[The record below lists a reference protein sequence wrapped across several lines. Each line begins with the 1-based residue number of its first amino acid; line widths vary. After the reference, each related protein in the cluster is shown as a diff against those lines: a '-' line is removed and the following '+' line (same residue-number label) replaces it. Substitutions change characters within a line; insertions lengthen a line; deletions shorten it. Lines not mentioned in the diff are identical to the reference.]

1 MTDMISTS
9 CETFMK
15 SHSAGNGKPIT
26 HTRIADKTLKI
37 YGGSYHISDAD
48 EISFLQTYHQKVFI
62 DGHPEYITEKQLIEN
77 GPLLVDI
84 DLQYDSQV
92 KERQHTEDYIID
104 LISLYLDK
112 ITAYLDVEIDTQID
126 IYVLEKPNV
135 NTLPDKTKDGVHLI
149 FGLQVHK
156 AIQIMIRDKIVREIA
171 TIWDD
176 LPIINTWEQVV
187 DEGVARGHVNWQLL
201 GSRKPGHDAY
211 VICKHYTSV
220 FRDEWSSLSA
230 QSPPSVQSAQELQ
243 TFSARYT
250 GHPSTKI
257 KETAKPEFDNI
268 VANLQKKPRRKLV
281 ETSNSDYKMIL
292 QTGRFDKIK
301 DEATLDKI
309 IDCMLEQINPA
320 DYRIRETHE
329 YTMALP
335 NTYYGKG
342 SYSKWL
348 RVGWA
353 LANTSH
359 KLFVTWL
366 KMSAQENGR
375 NTLSRGG
382 KFDWDNSVQTMYDM
396 WKTFDCS
403 GSPDGLSY
411 RSIMYWCKKD
421 AFDKYEKIRK
431 HTIDYFIDQTTID
444 GTECDLASV
453 LYNLFKDKF
462 VCVSIKNKCWY
473 EYINHRWFET
483 DSGSSLR
490 LRISREMHF
499 EYITRIH
506 DLTTVMQ
513 TMEQNDEQYEA
524 IRKKTSKLADLAV
537 LCKKTHWKSNIMREA
552 CELFYDKDFLNKLDH
567 NPYLLC
573 FNNGV
578 IDFKE
583 NKHRPGQPDDYIS
596 KCTNIDYIPL
606 ASHDHDHI
614 SSVNTFMEQLF
625 PNTELR
631 KYMWEHLASV
641 LIGTLDNQT
650 FNIYLGPGRNGK
662 SCLVDLMSAVL
673 GDYKGTVPTSLI
685 TQNRAS
691 IGSTSSE
698 IVALMGTRYAVMQEP
713 KKGDCINE
721 GIMKEITGGDPIQGR
736 SLYKDTVT
744 FIPQFKL
751 VVTTNVLFDIK
762 SNDDGTWRRIRVC
775 DFASKFLDNPY
786 VDENFP
792 KEQFPY
798 QFPLDKKLHEK
809 FKLWAPVFASLLV
822 ERAFETQGIVKDCKV
837 VMASGNNYRDGQ
849 DYLTEFTK
857 EKIVKC
863 KDQKIQK
870 SELIPIFKEWYN
882 TNYGGAV
889 PKARELYD
897 YMNNRYGLYKKGGWY
912 NVKIIYDEEE
922 FENEESL

>member
-1 MTDMISTS
+1 MTKMSSFSFEPFI
-9 CETFMK
+9 K
-15 SHSAGNGKPIT
+15 ARPANNGKPIT

-37 YGGSYHISDAD
+37 YGGAYHISDED
-48 EISFLQTYHQKVFI
+48 TMLFLDTYYQKVFV
-62 DGHPEYITEKQLIEN
+62 DGKPEYITEKQLIGN

-84 DLQYDSQV
+84 DLQYDTQV
-92 KERQHTEDYIID
+92 TERQHNEDYVID
-104 LISLYLDK
+104 LIALYLDK
-112 ITAYLDVEIDTQID
+112 INLYLDVELNTKID
-126 IYVLEKPNV
+126 IYVLEKSNV
-135 NTLPDKTKDGVHLI
+135 NALPDKTKDGIHLI

-156 AIQIMIRDKIVREIA
+156 AVQIMIREQIVREIA
-171 TIWDD
+171 NIWDD
-176 LPIINTWEQVV
+176 LPIINTWDQVV
-187 DEGVARGHVNWQLL
+187 DDGVARGHVNWQLI

-211 VICKHYTSV
+211 AICKYYTSV
-220 FRDEWSSLSA
+220 YTDEWSAPSEQTIPVINSPQSLS
-230 QSPPSVQSAQELQ
+230 Q
-243 TFSARYT
+243 FSARYT
-250 GHPSTKI
+250 GHPLTTVKDIAKSEYEKI
-257 KETAKPEFDNI
+257 A
-268 VANLQKKPRRKLV
+268 ANLQRKPQQRKI
-281 ETSNSDYKMIL
+281 ETSNMDFKLIL
-292 QTGRFDKIK
+292 QTGRFDKIT

-309 IDCMLEQINPA
+309 IECLLEQINPA

-335 NTYYGKG
+335 LEYYGKG
-342 SYSKWL
+342 SYNKWL

-375 NTLSRGG
+375 NTLSRAG

-403 GSPDGLSY
+403 GSSDGLSH

-421 AFDKYEKIRK
+421 AFSKYEKIRK

-444 GTECDLASV
+444 ATEFDLASV
-453 LYNLFKDKF
+453 LYNIFKDKF

-473 EYINHRWFET
+473 EYINHRWFEI
-483 DSGSSLR
+483 DSGSTLR

-499 EYITRIH
+499 EYLTRIH
-506 DLTTVMQ
+506 DLTSAMQ
-513 TMEQNDEQYEA
+513 TMEQNDTQYESM
-524 IRKKTSKLADLAV
+524 RKKTSKLADLA
-537 LCKKTHWKSNIMREA
+537 LLLKKTHWKNNIMREA

-596 KCTNIDYIPL
+596 KCTNIDYFPI
-606 ASHDHDHI
+606 ATHDNDIMQRIHE
-614 SSVNTFMEQLF
+614 FMEQLF

-673 GDYKGTVPTSLI
+673 GDYKETVPTSLI

-713 KKGDCINE
+713 KKGECINE

-775 DFASKFLDNPY
+775 DFASKFLEKPY
-786 VDENFP
+786 EDDSFP

-809 FKLWAPVFASLLV
+809 FKTWAPVFASLLV

-837 VMASGNNYRDGQ
+837 VMASGSNYRDGQ
-849 DYLTEFTK
+849 DYLTEFAK

-863 KDQKIQK
+863 KDCKIQK
-870 SELIPIFKEWYN
+870 TELIQTFREWYS
-882 TNYGGAV
+882 TNYGGAI

-897 YMNNRYGLYKKGGWY
+897 YMNSHYGLYKKGGWL
-912 NVKIIYDEEE
+912 NTKIVYDEEE
-922 FENEESL
+922 FDNIDL

>member
-1 MTDMISTS
+1 MTKMITTS
-9 CETFMK
+9 FDTFIK
-15 SHSAGNGKPIT
+15 THASGNSKPIT

-37 YGGSYHISDAD
+37 YGGAYHISDAD
-48 EISFLQTYHQKVFI
+48 NVSFLETYYQKVFV
-62 DGHPEYITEKQLIEN
+62 DETPEYITEKQLIEN

-84 DLQYDSQV
+84 DLHYDTQV
-92 KERQHTEDYIID
+92 TERKHTEDYIID
-104 LISLYLDK
+104 LIALYLDK
-112 ITAYLDVEIDTQID
+112 INLYVDVDINTQID
-126 IYVLEKPNV
+126 IFVLEKKNI
-135 NTLPDKTKDGVHLI
+135 NKLPDKTKDGIHLI

-176 LPIINTWEQVV
+176 LPIINTWDQVV
-187 DEGVARGHVNWQLL
+187 DEGVVRGHVNWQLF
-201 GSRKPGHDAY
+201 GSRKPGHEAY
-211 VICKHYTSV
+211 EICKHYTST
-220 FRDEWSSLSA
+220 FTKEWSSPYEQPLPIINSS
-230 QSPPSVQSAQELQ
+230 QQIEQL
-243 TFSARYT
+243 SARYK
-250 GHPSTKI
+250 GHPASQVKANVQSEF
-257 KETAKPEFDNI
+257 ETI
-268 VANLQKKPRRKLV
+268 SSGLQRKPRRKL
-281 ETSNSDYKMIL
+281 EITTTSITLIL
-292 QTGRFDKIK
+292 QTGRFDKIN

-309 IDCMLEQINPA
+309 IESMLEQINPA

-335 NTYYGKG
+335 ISYYGRG
-342 SYSKWL
+342 SYNKWL

-359 KLFVTWL
+359 KLFVSWL
-366 KMSAQENGR
+366 KMSSQENGR
-375 NTLSRGG
+375 NSLSRGG
-382 KFDWDNSVQTMYDM
+382 KFDWENSVKVMYEL

-403 GSPDGLSY
+403 GSPDGLSH

-421 AFDKYEKIRK
+421 ALDKYEGIRK

-444 GTECDLASV
+444 TNEFDLASV
-453 LYNLFKDKF
+453 LFNIFKDRF

-473 EYINHRWFET
+473 EYINHRWFEI

-490 LRISREMHF
+490 LCISKEMHF
-499 EYITRIH
+499 EYLTRIH
-506 DLTTVMQ
+506 DLTTAMQ
-513 TMEQNDEQYEA
+513 TMEQNDTQYEA
-524 IRKKTSKLADLAV
+524 MRKKTSKLADLAV
-537 LCKKTHWKSNIMREA
+537 LLKKTHWKNNIMREA

-583 NKHRPGQPDDYIS
+583 RKHRPGQPDDYIS
-596 KCTNIDYIPL
+596 KCTNIDYIPIT
-606 ASHDHDHI
+606 SNETVI
-614 SSVNTFMEQLF
+614 VQRVNTFMEELF
-625 PNTELR
+625 PNKELR

-641 LIGTLDNQT
+641 LVGTLDNQT

-673 GDYKGTVPTSLI
+673 GNYKETVPTCMI
-685 TQNRAS
+685 TQNRTS

-698 IVALMGTRYAVMQEP
+698 IVKLMGVRYAVMQEP
-713 KKGDCINE
+713 KKGECINE

-736 SLYKDTVT
+736 ALYKDTVT

-775 DFASKFLDNPY
+775 DFASKFLENPY
-786 VDENFP
+786 ADDNFP

-798 QFPLDKKLHEK
+798 QFPLDKQLKEK

-822 ERAFETQGIVKDCKV
+822 SLAFETQGNVKDCKV
-837 VMASGNNYRDGQ
+837 VMASGSNYRDGQ
-849 DYLTEFTK
+849 DYITEFAK
-857 EKIVKC
+857 EKIMKC
-863 KDQKIQK
+863 NDSKIQK
-870 SELIPIFKEWYN
+870 SELMQTFKEWYQI
-882 TNYGGAV
+882 NYGGAV
-889 PKARELYD
+889 PKAREIYD
-897 YMNNRYGLYKKGGWY
+897 YMNNRYGIYKKGGWY
-912 NVKIIYDEEE
+912 NLKIIYDEEE
-922 FENEESL
+922 FDNIDM

>member
-1 MTDMISTS
+1 MTNKMTS
-9 CETFMK
+9 VSFDAFIK
-15 SHSAGNGKPIT
+15 ARPASNGNPIT
-26 HTRIADKTLKI
+26 HTRIADKNLKI
-37 YGGSYHISDAD
+37 YGGSYHISDTDAS
-48 EISFLQTYHQKVFI
+48 SFMEKYYQKVFI
-62 DGHPEYITEKQLIEN
+62 DGKHEYITEKQLIED

-84 DLQYDSQV
+84 DLQYDPNVS
-92 KERQHTEDYIID
+92 ERQHTEDYIID
-104 LISLYLDK
+104 LIAMYLDK
-112 ITAYLDVEIDTQID
+112 INLYLDVELNTKID
-126 IYVLEKPNV
+126 IYVLEKKNV
-135 NTLPDKTKDGVHLI
+135 NKLEDKTKDGVHLI
-149 FGLQVHK
+149 FGLQVHR
-156 AIQIMIRDKIVREIA
+156 AIQIMIREKIVREIA

-176 LPIINTWEQVV
+176 LPIINTWDQVV
-187 DEGVARGHVNWQLL
+187 DEGVARGHVNWQLF

-211 VICKHYTSV
+211 AITKHYTSI
-220 FRDEWSSLSA
+220 FTNEWSSPCKQA
-230 QSPPSVQSAQELQ
+230 IPVINSPEYMQ
-243 TFSARYT
+243 TLSARYT
-250 GHPSTKI
+250 GNPKSSV
-257 KETAKPEFDNI
+257 KETAQTEYDA
-268 VANLQKKPRRKLV
+268 VASNLQRKTRRKT
-281 ETSNSDYKMIL
+281 ETAPSTDVKLIL
-292 QTGRFDKIK
+292 QSGRFDKIT

-309 IDCMLEQINPA
+309 IECMLEQINPA

-329 YTMALP
+329 YTMSLP
-335 NTYYGKG
+335 NEYYGPG
-342 SYSKWL
+342 SYNKWL

-359 KLFVTWL
+359 KLFVSWL
-366 KMSAQENGR
+366 KMSCQKNGR
-375 NTLSRGG
+375 NSLSRGG

-403 GSPDGLSY
+403 GSPDGLSH

-444 GTECDLASV
+444 PTEFDLASV
-453 LYNLFKDKF
+453 LFNIFKDRF

-473 EYINHRWFET
+473 EYINHRWFEI
-483 DSGSSLR
+483 DSGSTLR
-490 LRISREMHF
+490 LCISKEMHF
-499 EYITRIH
+499 EYLTRIH
-506 DLTTVMQ
+506 DLTTAMQ
-513 TMEQNDEQYEA
+513 TMEQNEHYEA
-524 IRKKTSKLADLAV
+524 MRKKTSKLADLAV
-537 LCKKTHWKSNIMREA
+537 LLKKTHWKNNIMREA

-583 NKHRPGQPDDYIS
+583 KKHRPGQPDDYLS
-596 KCTNIDYIPL
+596 KCTNIDYLPPTSQDGDVIQR
-606 ASHDHDHI
+606 I
-614 SSVNTFMEQLF
+614 NTFMEELF

-673 GDYKGTVPTSLI
+673 GDYKATVPSTLI

-698 IVALMGTRYAVMQEP
+698 IVALMGARYAVMQEP
-713 KKGDCINE
+713 KKGDTINE
-721 GIMKEITGGDPIQGR
+721 GVMKEITGGDPIQGR

-775 DFASKFLDNPY
+775 DFASKFLENPY
-786 VDENFP
+786 QDDKFP

-798 QFPLDKKLHEK
+798 QFPLDKKLNEK
-809 FKLWAPVFASLLV
+809 FKIWAPMFASLLV
-822 ERAFETQGIVKDCKV
+822 SLAFETQGNVKDCNV
-837 VMASGNNYRDGQ
+837 VMASGSNYRDGQ
-849 DYLTEFTK
+849 DYLTEFAK

-863 KDQKIQK
+863 TDSKIQK
-870 SELIPIFKEWYN
+870 SELIQTFREWYL
-882 TNYGGAV
+882 TNYGGAI
-889 PKARELYD
+889 PKAREIYD

-912 NVKIIYDEEE
+912 NVKIVYDEEE
-922 FENEESL
+922 FENMDAL

>member
-1 MTDMISTS
+1 MTKMISPS
-9 CETFMK
+9 FETYIK
-15 SHSAGNGKPIT
+15 TRGASNGKPIT
-26 HTRIADKTLKI
+26 HTRIADKTLQI
-37 YGGSYHISDAD
+37 YGGSYHITDKDSNL
-48 EISFLQTYHQKVFI
+48 FLESYHNKVFV
-62 DGHPEYITEKQLIEN
+62 DGKPEYITEKQLIED

-84 DLQYDSQV
+84 DLQYDTTV
-92 KERQHTEDYIID
+92 TERQHTEEYIID
-104 LISLYLDK
+104 LIALYLDK
-112 ITAYLDVEIDTQID
+112 LTLYLDVELNTKID
-126 IYVLEKPNV
+126 IYVLEKNNV
-135 NTLPDKTKDGVHLI
+135 NKLPDKTKDGIHLI

-176 LPIINTWEQVV
+176 LSIINTWDQVV
-187 DEGVARGHVNWQLL
+187 DEGVARGHVNWQLY
-201 GSRKPGHDAY
+201 GSRKPGHEPY
-211 VICKHYTSV
+211 VISKHYSSV
-220 FRDEWSSLSA
+220 FTDEWSTPVEGTVPNIHNAKDIEPL
-230 QSPPSVQSAQELQ
+230 
-243 TFSARYT
+243 SARYK
-250 GHPSTKI
+250 GHPSTKV
-257 KETAKPEFDNI
+257 KETVKSEYETI
-268 VANLQKKPRRKLV
+268 LANLERKPRRKLV
-281 ETSNSDYKMIL
+281 TQSTDVKLIL
-292 QTGRFDKIK
+292 QSGRFDKIT
-301 DEATLDKI
+301 DEATLDKT
-309 IDCMLEQINPA
+309 IDYMLDQINPS

-335 NTYYGKG
+335 IAYYGKG
-342 SYSKWL
+342 SYNNWL

-359 KLFVTWL
+359 KLFVTWV
-366 KMSAQENGR
+366 KMSCQENGR
-375 NTLSRGG
+375 ATLSRGG
-382 KFDWDNSVQTMYDM
+382 KFDWDNSVQTMYEM

-403 GSPDGLSY
+403 GSSDGLSH

-421 AFDKYEKIRK
+421 AFDKYQQIRK

-444 GTECDLASV
+444 ATEFDLASV
-453 LYNLFKDKF
+453 LFNIFKDKF

-473 EYINHRWFET
+473 EYINHRWFEI

-490 LRISREMHF
+490 LCISKEMHF
-499 EYITRIH
+499 EYLTRIH
-506 DLTTVMQ
+506 DLTTAMQ
-513 TMEQNDEQYEA
+513 TMEQNDSQYEA
-524 IRKKTSKLADLAV
+524 MRKKTSKLADLAV
-537 LCKKTHWKSNIMREA
+537 LLKKTHWKNNIMREA

-583 NKHRPGQPDDYIS
+583 RKHRPGQPDDYIS
-596 KCTNIDYIPL
+596 KCTNIDYIPM
-606 ASHDHDHI
+606 ASHDSGIIDR
-614 SSVNTFMEQLF
+614 VNTFMEELF

-673 GDYKGTVPTSLI
+673 GDYKATVPSTLI

-713 KKGDCINE
+713 KKGECINE

-744 FIPQFKL
+744 FVPQFKL

-775 DFASKFLDNPY
+775 DFAAKFLETPY
-786 VDENFP
+786 EDEKFP

-798 QFPLDKKLHEK
+798 QFQLDKKLNEK
-809 FKLWAPVFASLLV
+809 FKVWAPVFASLLV
-822 ERAFETQGIVKDCKV
+822 SLAFVTQGNVNDCNV
-837 VMASGNNYRDGQ
+837 VMASGSNYRDGQ
-849 DYLTEFTK
+849 DYLTEFAK
-857 EKIVKC
+857 EKIAKS
-863 KDQKIQK
+863 KDDKIQK
-870 SELIPIFKEWYN
+870 SELIQIFKEWYQ
-882 TNYGGAV
+882 TNYGGAI

-897 YMNNRYGLYKKGGWY
+897 YMNNRFGLYKKGGWY

-922 FENEESL
+922 FENLESL